1 VSLSDTASGAQPWST
16 WPRGNA
22 IVNVAVT
29 TVWETPEA
37 ARPIDTPITADVV
50 EPSRWVAK
58 LDHDAR
64 LDLLDRVST
73 QALLGEPVRVV
84 RERAGW
90 SEVRL
95 PWQPTSRD
103 PLGYPGWVRS
113 SHLGEDFLTGHDI
126 AVQTTRLAFVGDQTL
141 SIGSC
146 RLAEEP
152 DEVDLPRD
160 RFELSLRYLALLEEF
175 LGLPYLWG
183 GLSGWGVDCSGLI
196 HLCARALG
204 LLIPRDSGDLH
215 QAALDRSVTLPL
227 LFFRHADGHANAGR
241 IRHVAYDL
249 GEGLMLHAP
258 RTGYV
263 VEVLDRSMPPY
274 IDDLVGS

>member
-1 VSLSDTASGAQPWST
+1 VS
-16 WPRGNA
+16 
-22 IVNVAVT
+22 
-29 TVWETPEA
+29 PES
-37 ARPIDTPITADVV
+37 ARPIDAPIVNDTV
-50 EPSRWVAK
+50 EPSRWMAR

-73 QALLGEPVRVV
+73 QAVLGEPVRVV

-95 PWQPTSRD
+95 PWQPTSLD
-103 PLGYPGWVRS
+103 PAGYPGWVRS
-113 SHLGEDFLTGHDI
+113 SHLGEDRLAGRELT
-126 AVQTTRLAFVGDQTL
+126 VQKTRLEHVGDQTL

-146 RLAEEP
+146 RAI
-152 DEVDLPRD
+152 DEVAETEIVADDHGDPAHQ
-160 RFELSLRYLALLEEF
+160 FVHLLEEF
-175 LGLPYLWG
+175 LGIPYLWG

-196 HLCARALG
+196 HICARAIG
-204 LLIPRDSGDLH
+204 IMVPRDSGDLH
-215 QAALDRSVTLPL
+215 RAALDRSVTLPL
-227 LFFRHADGHANAGR
+227 LFFRHADGHKNAGR

-249 GEGLMLHAP
+249 GDGLMLHAP

-274 IDDLVGS
+274 VDDLVGS

>member
-1 VSLSDTASGAQPWST
+1 VSLFDPAAAQPWAN

-29 TVWETPEA
+29 TVWETPES
-37 ARPIDTPITADVV
+37 ARPEDSPITADTV
-50 EPSRWVAK
+50 EPSRWMAK

-64 LDLLDRVST
+64 LDLLDRVAT
-73 QALLGEPVRVV
+73 QALYGEPVRVI
-84 RERAGW
+84 RERDGW

-95 PWQPTSRD
+95 PWQPTSLD

-113 SHLGEDFLTGHDI
+113 SHLGEDHLVGHDLV
-126 AVQTTRLAFVGDQTL
+126 VQQSRLAVADGRTL

-146 RLAEEP
+146 FAVEGPCDP
-152 DEVDLPRD
+152 DDARQVVDTTV
-160 RFELSLRYLALLEEF
+160 RFRELLDEF

-196 HLCARALG
+196 HLCARAVG
-204 LLIPRDSGDLH
+204 LCVPRDSGDLH
-215 QAALDRSVTLPL
+215 RASLDRTVTLPL

-249 GEGLMLHAP
+249 GNGLMLHAP

-263 VEVLDRSMPPY
+263 VEVLDRAMPPY
-274 IDDLVGS
+274 VDDLVGS

>member
-1 VSLSDTASGAQPWST
+1 VSTSEAGLGEHTWDS

-22 IVNVAVT
+22 IVNVPVT
-29 TVWETPEA
+29 TVWASPEA
-37 ARPIDTPITADVV
+37 ARPIDAPIVGDSV
-50 EPSRWVAK
+50 EPSRWMAK

-90 SEVRL
+90 SEIRL
-95 PWQPTSRD
+95 PWQPTSLD
-103 PLGYPGWVRS
+103 PAGYPGWVRS
-113 SHLGEDFLTGHDI
+113 AHLGEDLLTGRPLT
-126 AVQTTRLAFVGDQTL
+126 VQRTRLARVAGQTL

-146 RLAEEP
+146 HGADEEGEA
-152 DEVDLPRD
+152 DTAFDHGDLGH
-160 RFELSLRYLALLEEF
+160 RFVHLLEEF

-249 GEGLMLHAP
+249 GDGLMFHAP

-274 IDDLVGS
+274 VDDLVGS